1 MRRRHGPVAKER
13 NAGCRYEDAPA
24 HMHRQ
29 PIKYFNY
36 LLDDLSWKG
45 RLEDVPQRLQLAR
58 VVCIGPCEMTNREA
72 ILRLSVD
79 TGDGLAITWLHENNI
94 DVIRGAVAR
103 YFGAGLAADKAERL
117 LMQRVANHART
128 YEQQENPEEW
138 LARCANLECDR
149 LRNEAIH
156 DKANSG

>member
-1 MRRRHGPVAKER
+1 
-13 NAGCRYEDAPA
+13 
-24 HMHRQ
+24 
-29 PIKYFNY
+29 
-36 LLDDLSWKG
+36 
-45 RLEDVPQRLQLAR
+45 
-58 VVCIGPCEMTNREA
+58 MTNREA

-103 YFGAGLAADKAERL
+103 YFGAGLAADEAERL

-128 YEQQENPEEW
+128 YEHQENPEEW

>member
-1 MRRRHGPVAKER
+1 
-13 NAGCRYEDAPA
+13 
-24 HMHRQ
+24 
-29 PIKYFNY
+29 
-36 LLDDLSWKG
+36 
-45 RLEDVPQRLQLAR
+45 
-58 VVCIGPCEMTNREA
+58 MTNREA
-72 ILRLSVD
+72 ILRLSVS
-79 TGDGLAITWLHENNI
+79 TGDDLAITSLHENNA

-103 YFGAGLAADKAERL
+103 YFGAGLAADEAERL

-128 YEQQENPEEW
+128 YEHQENPEEW